1 MAPISTKILI
11 ILPLRP
17 EPFNF
22 INNILNFSL
31 QEIMYQTKQM
41 REIVNSVTQLHCCGK
56 LEIFCPSLL
65 NEEIEH
71 IVQFLYNGEIVC
83 ADQNI
88 ANQTFDNLTKVF
100 GFPFTNWSN
109 TSEPSQ
115 VLLIQPPLKIKLETV
130 DNTGKS

>member
-1 MAPISTKILI
+1 MTEA
-11 ILPLRP
+11 
-17 EPFNF
+17 ND
-22 INNILNFSL
+22 ILNFSL

-115 VLLIQPPLKIKLETV
+115 VLLQPPLKIKLETV